1 MKFPESL
8 KLLADTL
15 WQCKNK
21 EDLEALLEDLS
32 TPAEIVEMWDRI
44 EILRALAQWM
54 TQRDIAEK
62 LWVSVTTVSRGS
74 RVMQYWRGVA
84 SEYIS

>member
-8 KLLADTL
+8 QLLTDTL

-21 EDLEALLEDLS
+21 EDLEALLEDIT

-54 TQRDIAEK
+54 TQRDIAQK
-62 LWVSVTTVSRGS
+62 LGVSVTTVSRGS
-74 RVMQYWRGVA
+74 RVLQYGRGVA
-84 SEYIS
+84 SEYIK